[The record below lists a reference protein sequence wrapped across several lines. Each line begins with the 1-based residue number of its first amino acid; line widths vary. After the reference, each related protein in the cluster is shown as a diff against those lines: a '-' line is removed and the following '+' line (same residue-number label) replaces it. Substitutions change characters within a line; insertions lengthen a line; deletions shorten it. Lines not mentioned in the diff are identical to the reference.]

1 MISSSDTEAKAAA
14 LFALLPFAALT
25 LVVTLATVGKTTR
38 LLMGLTYYL
47 LPETES
53 EKARARLAGV
63 QATNA
68 AARRKEKRRKANAL
82 ESIAK
87 TDDEDSIASLKLTKA
102 NLVLRPFWSH
112 FDHLVFFTI
121 VVTINWIAAEAR
133 AAMLS
138 KPVAS
143 TSKPV
148 VFENPLLAML
158 CVVGIGSA
166 SRALVLMELDKGTP
180 SVEKAI
186 AAVVAVVGF
195 IASFLILILVPE
207 RVLDFEIDRTSVEFA
222 PAVLGFIKRK
232 AGKAFDRVP
241 GLVDDAAADYATKG
255 GSFVVSKMQ
264 IALGLSVF
272 AGVLAGA
279 LFPPAVRASR
289 AYLSVTMP
297 PKWSTEITRAG
308 IVHRIV
314 LHVAFVL
321 PLLTSAAFF
330 SPVTKQVSFLRP
342 VVLLTAAGFLLLSVP
357 ILVQGHLNSALITWY
372 ELKFGEVAKGDG
384 EKTRSAAR
392 LKSDIT
398 NHVVVK
404 VAVQAAAPAALIACF
419 ACLLGSKRSDGF
431 DEDSLTGLIPA
442 VCWRTIAGYLGWF
455 CCGVWGLFTT
465 LGVVFGRNGVFAFSP

>member
-1 MISSSDTEAKAAA
+1 M
-14 LFALLPFAALT
+14 
-25 LVVTLATVGKTTR
+25 
-38 LLMGLTYYL
+38 
-47 LPETES
+47 
-53 EKARARLAGV
+53 
-63 QATNA
+63 
-68 AARRKEKRRKANAL
+68 
-82 ESIAK
+82 
-87 TDDEDSIASLKLTKA
+87 
-102 NLVLRPFWSH
+102 
-112 FDHLVFFTI
+112 
-121 VVTINWIAAEAR
+121 
-133 AAMLS
+133 
-138 KPVAS
+138 
-143 TSKPV
+143 
-148 VFENPLLAML
+148 
-158 CVVGIGSA
+158 
-166 SRALVLMELDKGTP
+166 
-180 SVEKAI
+180 
-186 AAVVAVVGF
+186 
-195 IASFLILILVPE
+195 
-207 RVLDFEIDRTSVEFA
+207 LDFEIDRTSVEFA

-314 LHVAFVL
+314 LHIAFVL

-342 VVLLTAAGFLLLSVP
+342 VILLTAAGFLLLSVP

-384 EKTRSAAR
+384 GKTRSAAR

-431 DEDSLTGLIPA
+431 DEDSLTGMIPA

-465 LGVVFGRNGVFAFSP
+465 LGVVLGRNGVSAFSP